1 MRLALPLLFFA
12 HAVAGDAWRHVA
24 ERGPPPPV
32 VVMIACSAH
41 YQDFFENFLAW
52 LGKCGVADD
61 VGVVAV
67 AEDAG
72 RPGGGVFEM
81 HCLCA

>member
-12 HAVAGDAWRHVA
+12 HAVA
-24 ERGPPPPV
+24 ERGPPPPPPV